1 MKKNL
6 FIMFVVLF
14 ATGMRAQDT
23 VFLDSIPDDRYFV
36 YETWLNHVDTVGCL
50 YQAIGGDCPD
60 LAFAKFN
67 NYEGADSLTVYGIAV
82 SLVPKIFFRSDLY
95 GQLDTVPV
103 EELSKV
109 IEYARIYECD
119 TTHPA
124 GYPYQI
130 GPDLPF
136 SLATT
141 PSYYFCMNKTVG
153 GAFPT
158 PPIVPVYEMY
168 FDNPITVADSF
179 FVGVTLQSHYYNEER
194 FKMCVVN
201 YVPMDFM
208 SGFHS
213 AVHFCNGWRVLSNI
227 YPAEELFIYPIIVP
241 NPDDTT
247 GTENPIDTTGN
258 GGGDSLRV
266 QGADMLEHMVSV
278 SPNPAKEEVWVSSES
293 GLQSIEAYD
302 NDGRCILR
310 QEANGLEARI
320 DVRGWAAG
328 SYLLR
333 VATPLGAT
341 TKKLLVR

>member
-213 AVHFCNGWRVLSNI
+213 AVHFLQWM
-227 YPAEELFIYPIIVP
+227 E
-241 NPDDTT
+241 
-247 GTENPIDTTGN
+247 
-258 GGGDSLRV
+258 
-266 QGADMLEHMVSV
+266 
-278 SPNPAKEEVWVSSES
+278 
-293 GLQSIEAYD
+293 GLVKHLP
-302 NDGRCILR
+302 G
-310 QEANGLEARI
+310 
-320 DVRGWAAG
+320 
-328 SYLLR
+328 
-333 VATPLGAT
+333 
-341 TKKLLVR
+341 